1 MIIKTID
8 KEGNTRYFDNDEVT
22 IRKYERELETCCI
35 VSGTQL
41 IVKNPK
47 TEGKPIEIITLEE
60 SVSIADDEVCGDMFY
75 ESDYYQ
81 GVYLMD
87 KETGKTIEKII

>member
-8 KEGNTRYFDNDEVT
+8 KDGNVRYFDDDEVI
-22 IRKYERELETCCI
+22 IRNYERELERGCVI
-35 VSGTQL
+35 SGTQL

-60 SVSIADDEVCGDMFY
+60 CVSIDDEVYGEMFY

-81 GVYLMD
+81 GAYLMD
-87 KETGKTIEKII
+87 RETGKTIEKII